1 MTPSDTNFLF
11 ASLVW
16 GSIGAGYWLYGKK
29 QRSMPAMAGG
39 GALLVASYVMESA
52 LLLSVVSIAIMV
64 GVYYWSKHEG

>member
-29 QRSMPAMAGG
+29 QRSMPTMAGG
-39 GALLVASYVMESA
+39 GALLVASYVLESA
-52 LLLSVVSIAIMV
+52 LTLSLVSLAIMV
-64 GVYYWSKHEG
+64 GVYFWAKHEG